1 MGEDLKIMLVKNH
14 RTPSELANYLG
25 VSKSCISKWFT
36 KNNIPRK
43 WHEKIA
49 EFFATESPF
58 NKAMKVVKETDA
70 RTIYDIILP
79 MTKDQ
84 KINVIQFI
92 LGTL

>member
-1 MGEDLKIMLVKNH
+1 MGEDLKIMLVKHH
-14 RTPSELANYLG
+14 RQPYELANYLG
-25 VSKSCISKWFT
+25 VSKSCISHWFE
-36 KNNIPRK
+36 KNHIPNK
-43 WHEKIA
+43 WHDKIA

-58 NKAMKVVKETDA
+58 NKAMKTVKEIDA
-70 RTIYDIILP
+70 RSIYEIILP